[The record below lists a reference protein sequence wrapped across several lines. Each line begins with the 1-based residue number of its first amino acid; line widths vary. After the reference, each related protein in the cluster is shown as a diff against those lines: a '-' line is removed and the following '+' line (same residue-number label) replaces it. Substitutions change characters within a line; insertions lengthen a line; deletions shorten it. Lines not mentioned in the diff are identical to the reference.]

1 MALGEATQAIN
12 ASAAQHLTAQV
23 AGRFAGS
30 AQAVEDSMRD
40 LPELL
45 LVTVLLI
52 DMILAILYEHFIH
65 PITILPSL
73 PLAALLGTL

>member
-1 MALGEATQAIN
+1 MALGEATHAIN
-12 ASAAQHLTAQV
+12 ASAAQHPTGQV
-23 AGRFAGS
+23 AGRFARS
-30 AQAVEDSMRD
+30 AHAFEDSMRD
-40 LPELL
+40 LPKLL